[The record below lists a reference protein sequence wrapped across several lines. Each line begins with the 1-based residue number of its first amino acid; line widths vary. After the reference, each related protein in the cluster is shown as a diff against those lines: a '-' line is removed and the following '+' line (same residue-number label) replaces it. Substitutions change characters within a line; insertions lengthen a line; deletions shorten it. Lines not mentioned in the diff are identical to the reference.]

1 MSQAPPNRLR
11 DLRTTAGM
19 SQRETANAINSRAR
33 QNTVTA
39 DAVSRWERGLAVPIP
54 MYRRL
59 LAQVYGVTVDQLG
72 LTPAPADR
80 HTDGEDYV
88 TDTDLDP
95 RVRDSH
101 QRWRATRTALN
112 ANRHALAQT
121 AAGLYGEQPLP
132 GTGLI
137 THPTWLPDQPVDLAD
152 VQLVDQSTTAAPPAL
167 DGTEPQSA
175 LVRPMQSLV
184 RPYGR
189 YTTAVRDLAH
199 PRLFENRMCWRLCSL
214 NWTAGGGR
222 MGYGDT
228 TYFGAVD
235 VAEVVAHELAY
246 VALDDSGRPRRPG
259 PALRDLPYRRMLGDP
274 YALARRPVMVAVS
287 TLTIRAGSEPTF
299 LLHRRD
305 PRSVTSAGGMLQ
317 VIPSGIFQPS
327 SIVPAA
333 RAADFDLW
341 RNVMREYS
349 EELLGMAEC
358 DGDGNPVDYS
368 SEPFAGLERARADG
382 RLRVSCLGVALDA
395 LTLIGEVLTVAVIQ
409 ADLFDVLAADFVD
422 RNDEGAVIAERS
434 PFTEAATRAL
444 LDGGRLAPAGAGCV
458 SLAWRWRQHLLG

>member
-1 MSQAPPNRLR
+1 MTEAPNRLR
-11 DLRTTAGM
+11 DLRTAAGM
-19 SQRETANAINSRAR
+19 SQREIANAVNARAR

-59 LAQVYGVTVDQLG
+59 LADVYGVTVDDLG
-72 LTPAPADR
+72 LTPPPAVLAA
-80 HTDGEDYV
+80 DGEDYV
-88 TDTDLDP
+88 TDQDP

-101 QRWRATRTALN
+101 DRWRATRAHLN
-112 ANRHALAQT
+112 ASRHALAQV

-137 THPTWLPDQPVDLAD
+137 SGPGWLPDQPVDLAD
-152 VQLVDQSTTAAPPAL
+152 VRLVDQAATAVPPAL

-175 LVRPMQSLV
+175 LVRPMRSLV
-184 RPYGR
+184 EPYGR
-189 YTTAVRDLAH
+189 YTTAIRDLAH
-199 PRLFENRMCWRLCSL
+199 PRLFENRMCWRLTDL
-214 NWTAGGGR
+214 NWDGSSGT

-228 TYFGAVD
+228 TYFGAID
-235 VAEVVAHELAY
+235 VAEVLAHELAY
-246 VALDDSGRPRRPG
+246 VALDDHGRPRRPG
-259 PALRDLPYRRMLGDP
+259 PALRNLPYRRMVGDP
-274 YALARRPVMVAVS
+274 YALGRRPVMAAVS
-287 TLTIRAGSEPTF
+287 TLTIRAGDEPTF

-349 EELLGMAEC
+349 EELLGNAEH
-358 DGDGNPVDYS
+358 DGDGNPVDYTA
-368 SEPFAGLERARADG
+368 EPFAGLEQARADG
-382 RLRVSCLGVALDA
+382 KLRVWCLGAALDA
-395 LTLIGEVLTVAVIQ
+395 LTLIGEVLTVAVIEPG
-409 ADLFDVLAADFVD
+409 LFDSLAADFVD
-422 RNDEGAVIAERS
+422 RNDEGAVVAERA
-434 PFTEAATRAL
+434 PFTEASIRTL

-458 SLAWRWRQHLLG
+458 ELAWRWRQQILG

>member
-1 MSQAPPNRLR
+1 MTQTPAPNRLR
-11 DLRTTAGM
+11 QLREAAGL
-19 SQRETANAINSRAR
+19 SQRETAERINEHGRTGITTRS
-33 QNTVTA
+33 
-39 DAVSRWERGLAVPIP
+39 VSRWEQGQAVPIP

-59 LAQVYGVTVDQLG
+59 LAQVYGVPVDQLG
-72 LTPAPADR
+72 LTPTPPAANPA
-80 HTDGEDYV
+80 DGEDYV
-88 TDTDLDP
+88 TDLDP

-101 QRWRATRTALN
+101 NRWRTTRTALN
-112 ANRHALAQT
+112 AHRHQLAQV
-121 AAGLYGEQPLP
+121 AAGLYGGQPLP

-152 VQLVDQSTTAAPPAL
+152 VQLVDQSATATPPVL

-189 YTTAVRDLAH
+189 YTTAIRDLAH
-199 PRLFENRMCWRLCSL
+199 PRLFENRMCWRLTDL
-214 NWTAGGGR
+214 DWTADGVR

-228 TYFGAVD
+228 TYFNSVD

-246 VALDDSGRPRRPG
+246 VALDDAGRPRTPG

-274 YALARRPVMVAVS
+274 YQLGRRPVMVAVS

-327 SIVPAA
+327 SIMPAA
-333 RAADFDLW
+333 RSADFSLW
-341 RNVMREYS
+341 RNVQREYS

-358 DGDGNPVDYS
+358 DGDGDPVDYTA
-368 SEPFAGLERARADG
+368 EPFAALDAARADG

-395 LTLIGEVLTVAVIQ
+395 LTLIGEVLTVAVIEP
-409 ADLFDVLAADFVD
+409 DLFDELAADFVD
-422 RNDEGAVIAERS
+422 RNDEGAVIAERA
-434 PFTEAATRAL
+434 PFSEAAIRDL
-444 LDGGRLAPAGAGCV
+444 LGGGRLAPAGAGCV
-458 SLAWRWRQHLLG
+458 ELAWRWRQQLLN